1 MIQTL
6 VRDFGWIHLGIGL
19 FGNFC
24 FVVGSILFF
33 KTFEA
38 WYTVAVW
45 LFVVG
50 STGMFV
56 GSLGQLLQLG
66 NEVCLDLIHG
76 LLVRGADALPR
87 GQRER

>member
-50 STGMFV
+50 SSGMFV
-56 GSLGQLLQLG
+56 GSLGELAKSLY
-66 NEVCLDLIHG
+66 E
-76 LLVRGADALPR
+76 A
-87 GQRER
+87 REKRMEKRRS

>member
-6 VRDFGWIHLGIGL
+6 VRDFEWIHLGIGL

-24 FVVGSILFF
+24 FVVGSVLFF
-33 KTFEA
+33 KSFEA
-38 WYTVAVW
+38 WYTLAVW

-56 GSLGQLLQLG
+56 PARR
-66 NEVCLDLIHG
+66 CLIWSA
-76 LLVRGADALPR
+76 VRWLDISS
-87 GQRER
+87 

>member
-6 VRDFGWIHLGIGL
+6 VRDFEWIHLGIGL

-24 FVVGSILFF
+24 FVVGSVLFF
-33 KTFEA
+33 KSFEA
-38 WYTVAVW
+38 WYTLAVW

-56 GSLGQLLQLG
+56 GSLGQLAKTLY
-66 NEVCLDLIHG
+66 E
-76 LLVRGADALPR
+76 A
-87 GQRER
+87 RETRMGERRS